1 MFLRG
6 ALAILHGHMQRFGPM
21 DELGDNT
28 QLGGVFIVRP
38 GGDLAWAHRSAFAGD
53 HPTNAEVF
61 TALRRATD
69 RRAA

>member
-1 MFLRG
+1 MRG
-6 ALAILHGHMQRFGPM
+6 ALAILHGHMQQFGPM

-53 HPTNAEVF
+53 HPTNDEVLV
-61 TALRRATD
+61 ALRAATGA
-69 RRAA
+69 RAA